1 VRAIVA
7 ALALLTRG
15 VLGHAAGRV
24 ATEEGP
30 PRRYVGAAACSSNNC
45 HGSVTPRLD
54 SKRSMQNEYVTW
66 YKSDRH
72 AKAYEALVGERAL
85 RIARLLGMVDA
96 SAAAA
101 TWLKQTPRA
110 ERCLDCHTLNVP
122 AGLRASKFNLEDGVS
137 CEACHGPANAWLTKH
152 TERGWDP
159 AQSLGLGMLDT
170 TDPGRAA
177 ETCLTCHLGTAT
189 KRVDHEM
196 LAAGHPPVAFELDTF
211 AANMPPH
218 WKEHD
223 ANRRW
228 FRGGAWTA
236 GQAVA
241 LREAVRHLVQ
251 PASEHG
257 WPDFSV
263 YECSSCHHDLRKPS
277 WRQQRGYAGRTP
289 GAPSLDPSRHT
300 LLLFLA
306 RAVGS
311 PEAAALSAGMQQI
324 GRLASDARPPR
335 DVDAVAGGVVAAAGR
350 VLERTAAAPL
360 DDGQMRRLLRDIVDA
375 AEPLAYDGFR
385 TAQQAAWALDAL
397 AVARVEVGQ
406 GGQPG
411 KEGDPLRRAIGQLF
425 EDLRD
430 PAAYDPAR
438 FARDVGTLRRYVP

>member
-1 VRAIVA
+1 MAAHPACDPPAGRVRAIVA

-196 LAAGHPPVAFELDTF
+196 LAAGHPTCRYIATMCMSYALQGMNCVRKALSIGGPTF
-211 AANMPPH
+211 IH
-218 WKEHD
+218 
-223 ANRRW
+223 
-228 FRGGAWTA
+228 
-236 GQAVA
+236 
-241 LREAVRHLVQ
+241 
-251 PASEHG
+251 
-257 WPDFSV
+257 
-263 YECSSCHHDLRKPS
+263 
-277 WRQQRGYAGRTP
+277 
-289 GAPSLDPSRHT
+289 SLDPCPKGWDYDPYLSHEMGE
-300 LLLFLA
+300 LA
-306 RAVGS
+306 VTTGVW
-311 PEAAALSAGMQQI
+311 PLYE
-324 GRLASDARPPR
+324 
-335 DVDAVAGGVVAAAGR
+335 VEEGVVKLYGKTKEIAEGR
-350 VLERTAAAPL
+350 YKR
-360 DDGQMRRLLRDIVDA
+360 GQVREYLLKQGRFAHFKDEDIDYFQSKVD
-375 AEPLAYDGFR
+375 EMWEKWLIPGVIPFR
-385 TAQQAAWALDAL
+385 KE
-397 AVARVEVGQ
+397 VEA
-406 GGQPG
+406 
-411 KEGDPLRRAIGQLF
+411 DS
-425 EDLRD
+425 
-430 PAAYDPAR
+430 PAAR
-438 FARDVGTLRRYVP
+438 